1 MVRGFVFMIIFH
13 TIESI
18 FSIVL
23 MIMTGYFF
31 TNKGWFDEQ
40 ASKLF
45 SRIINN
51 IALPLYMIWNLMSTF
66 NKDGLLH
73 LAAGLL
79 VPFSSMFACYIV
91 SYGVSKLLK
100 VKSNRQGTFRSMFFV
115 SNTIFIGLPVNL
127 ALFGEQSVPYVLL
140 YYIANTSLFWTIGAS
155 GIRNDGAVGQGETS
169 VIEVVK
175 KIFSPPL
182 LGFLLAIALILGDLS
197 LPRFILDTCKYLG
210 NMTTPL
216 SMLFIG
222 IAIYGVKL
230 KDIKLS
236 KDMIAILL
244 GRFVISPCLV
254 IAITHF
260 MPLPLLMKKVF
271 IIQAMLPVMTQTAI
285 IAKVYQADAEYA
297 AIMTT
302 VTTVLAVFVIP
313 VYMLI
318 FQYYF

>member
-1 MVRGFVFMIIFH
+1 MIIFH

-23 MIMTGYFF
+23 MIVTGYVL
-31 TNKGWFDEQ
+31 TNRRWFNEE
-40 ASKLF
+40 ASRLF
-45 SRIINN
+45 SRMITN
-51 IALPLYMIWNLMSTF
+51 ITLPAYMIWNLMSTF
-66 NKDGLLH
+66 NQEGLLH
-73 LAAGLL
+73 LATGLA
-79 VPFSSMFACYIV
+79 VPYSSMLACYVIGYAV
-91 SYGVSKLLK
+91 SRLLK
-100 VKSNRQGTFRSMFFV
+100 VKPNRQGTFRSMFFV

-155 GIRNDGAVGQGETS
+155 GIRNDGIAGQEAFSAT
-169 VIEVVK
+169 EVAK

-182 LGFLLAIALILGDLS
+182 LGFLLAIALILCDVS
-197 LPRFILDTCKYLG
+197 LPQFILDTCKYLG

-230 KDIKLS
+230 SSIRIS

-244 GRFVISPCLV
+244 GRFVISPLLV
-254 IAITHF
+254 IMITYG

-285 IAKVYQADAEYA
+285 VAKAYQGDAEYA

-302 VTTVLAVFVIP
+302 VTTILSIVAIP

>member
-1 MVRGFVFMIIFH
+1 MIIFH

-23 MIMTGYFF
+23 MIATGYVL
-31 TNKGWFDEQ
+31 TNKGWFNPE

-45 SRIINN
+45 SRIITN
-51 IALPLYMIWNLMSTF
+51 IALPTYMIWNLMSTF

-73 LAAGLL
+73 LATGLV
-79 VPFSSMFACYIV
+79 VPFSSMLACYIV
-91 SYGVSKLLK
+91 GYVVSKVIK
-100 VKSNRQGTFRSMFFV
+100 VRPNRQGTFRSMFFV
-115 SNTIFIGLPVNL
+115 SNSIFIGIPVNL
-127 ALFGEQSVPYVLL
+127 ALFGEESVPYVLL

-155 GIRNDGAVGQGETS
+155 GIRNDGALGKEKVS
-169 VIEVVK
+169 PLEVVK

-182 LGFLLAIALILGDLS
+182 LGFLLAIFLILCNIN

-230 KDIKLS
+230 RNIKVS

-244 GRFVISPCLV
+244 GRFVVSPLIV
-254 IAITHF
+254 MGVTHF
-260 MPLPLLMKKVF
+260 IPLPLLMKKVF
-271 IIQAMLPVMTQTAI
+271 IIQAMLPVMTQTSI
-285 IAKVYQADAEYA
+285 VAKSYGGDAEYA

-302 VTTVLAVFVIP
+302 VTTVIAILVIP

>member
-1 MVRGFVFMIIFH
+1 MNVFH

-18 FSIVL
+18 FSIVF
-23 MIMTGYFF
+23 MIAAGYIL
-31 TNKGWFDEQ
+31 TNRGWFDER
-40 ASKLF
+40 ASQLF
-45 SRIINN
+45 SRMITNL
-51 IALPLYMIWNLMSTF
+51 ALPAYMLWNLMSTF
-66 NKDGLLH
+66 NKEGLLH
-73 LAAGLL
+73 LATGL
-79 VPFSSMFACYIV
+79 VIPFSSMFI
-91 SYGVSKLLK
+91 SYAVGYSVSKMLR
-100 VKSNRQGTFRSMFFV
+100 VSPGRQGTFRSMFFV

-155 GIRNDGAVGQGETS
+155 GIANDGVAGQGKVS
-169 VIEVVK
+169 AVEVLK

-182 LGFLLAIALILGDLS
+182 LGFIVAIILILLDLG
-197 LPRFILDTCKYLG
+197 LPRFVLDTCKYLG
-210 NMTTPL
+210 NLTTPL

-230 KDIKLS
+230 KNIKWS
-236 KDMIAILL
+236 QDMAAILL
-244 GRFVISPCLV
+244 GRFVVSPLIV
-254 IAITHF
+254 MGLTYL

-285 IAKVYQADAEYA
+285 VAKTYQADAEYA
-297 AIMTT
+297 AVMTT
-302 VTTVLAVFVIP
+302 VTTILAIVAIP

>member
-1 MVRGFVFMIIFH
+1 MIIFH

-23 MIMTGYFF
+23 MIITGYVL
-31 TNKGWFDEQ
+31 TNKGWFDEK
-40 ASKLF
+40 ASQLF
-45 SRIINN
+45 SRIITNL
-51 IALPLYMIWNLMSTF
+51 ALPTYMIWNLMSTF
-66 NKDGLLH
+66 SKDGLLH
-73 LAAGLL
+73 LATGLI
-79 VPFSSMFACYIV
+79 VPFSSMLACYVVGYIV
-91 SYGVSKLLK
+91 SKVLK
-100 VKSNRQGTFRSMFFV
+100 VQSNRQGTFRSMFFV
-115 SNTIFIGLPVNL
+115 SNSIFIGLPVNL

-140 YYIANTSLFWTIGAS
+140 YYIANTSLFWTIGAG
-155 GIRNDGAVGQGETS
+155 GIRNDGASGNDKVS

-182 LGFLLAIALILGDLS
+182 LGFLFAIALILGDIS
-197 LPRFILDTCKYLG
+197 LPHFILDTCKYLG
-210 NMTTPL
+210 SMTTPL

-230 KDIKLS
+230 SNIKIS
-236 KDMIAILL
+236 KDMIAILI
-244 GRFVISPCLV
+244 GRFVISPMIV
-254 IAITHF
+254 MAIAHV

-285 IAKVYQADAEYA
+285 VAKSYHGDTEYA

-302 VTTVLAVFVIP
+302 VTTILAILVIP

>member
-1 MVRGFVFMIIFH
+1 MIIFH

-23 MIMTGYFF
+23 MIITGYVL
-31 TNKGWFDEQ
+31 TNKGWFNEE
-40 ASKLF
+40 ASRLF
-45 SRIINN
+45 SRIITN
-51 IALPLYMIWNLMSTF
+51 IALPAYMIWNLMSTF

-73 LAAGLL
+73 LAAGLI
-79 VPFSSMFACYIV
+79 VPFSSMLACYAV
-91 SYGVSKLLK
+91 GYMVSKVLK
-100 VKSNRQGTFRSMFFV
+100 VKSGRQGTFRSMFFV

-127 ALFGEQSVPYVLL
+127 ALFGEESVPYVLL
-140 YYIANTSLFWTIGAS
+140 YYIANTSLFWTIGVS
-155 GIRNDGAVGQGETS
+155 GIGNDGTAGKDSVS
-169 VIEVVK
+169 VIEVGK

-182 LGFLLAIALILGDLS
+182 LGFLLAIALILCNIN
-197 LPRFILDTCKYLG
+197 LPHFILDTCKYLG

-222 IAIYGVKL
+222 IAIWGVKL
-230 KDIKLS
+230 KNIKIS
-236 KDMIAILL
+236 KDMIGVFL
-244 GRFVISPCLV
+244 GRFVISPLIV
-254 IAITHF
+254 MAITYI

-285 IAKVYQADAEYA
+285 VAKSYQADAEYA
-297 AIMTT
+297 AIMTA
-302 VTTVLAVFVIP
+302 VTTIAAIAVIP

>member
-1 MVRGFVFMIIFH
+1 MIIFH

-23 MIMTGYFF
+23 MIITGYVL
-31 TNKGWFDEQ
+31 TDKGWFDEK
-40 ASKLF
+40 ASQLF
-45 SRIINN
+45 SRIITNL
-51 IALPLYMIWNLMSTF
+51 AFPTYMIWNLMSTF

-73 LAAGLL
+73 LAAGLV
-79 VPFSSMFACYIV
+79 VPYSSMLACYVIG
-91 SYGVSKLLK
+91 YAVSKVLK
-100 VKSNRQGTFRSMFFV
+100 VKPNRQGTFRSMFFV

-155 GIRNDGAVGQGETS
+155 GIRNDGVSGKDKVSA
-169 VIEVVK
+169 IEVVK
-175 KIFSPPL
+175 KVFSPPL
-182 LGFLLAIALILGDLS
+182 LGFMLAIALILCDIS
-197 LPRFILDTCKYLG
+197 LPYFILDTCKYLG

-230 KDIKLS
+230 STIKIS

-244 GRFVISPCLV
+244 GRFVISPMIV
-254 IAITHF
+254 MAITYAI
-260 MPLPLLMKKVF
+260 PLPLLMKKVF

-285 IAKVYQADAEYA
+285 VAKNYQGDAEYA

-302 VTTVLAVFVIP
+302 VTTILAIVVIP